1 MKQLRKTKIVGTIGP
16 ASENKLEELFEAGL
30 NVCRINY
37 SHGSWDEQSEKS
49 ETIARLREK
58 LDLPEWYGNNFSA
71 LWDMLT
77 GFIETP
83 VSITVIFKP
92 ETKAAENL
100 KENVLKIIETFK
112 EAAEE
117 EEIEFNCDM

>member
-1 MKQLRKTKIVGTIGP
+1 MKKII
-16 ASENKLEELFEAGL
+16 
-30 NVCRINY
+30 INF
-37 SHGSWDEQSEKS
+37 SFCKDPMDLHKE
-49 ETIARLREK
+49 IREK
-58 LDLPEWYGNNFSA
+58 LDLPEWYGNNLSA

-92 ETKAAENL
+92 ETKAAEVL
-100 KENVLKIIETFK
+100 KENVLKIIKTFK

>member
-1 MKQLRKTKIVGTIGP
+1 MKNIVVDFSLCKYPMDLHNEMLI
-16 ASENKLEELFEAGL
+16 
-30 NVCRINY
+30 
-37 SHGSWDEQSEKS
+37 
-49 ETIARLREK
+49 
-58 LDLPEWYGNNFSA
+58 LPEWYGNNLSA

>member
-1 MKQLRKTKIVGTIGP
+1 MDLHIELSK
-16 ASENKLEELFEAGL
+16 KLE
-30 NVCRINY
+30 
-37 SHGSWDEQSEKS
+37 
-49 ETIARLREK
+49 
-58 LDLPEWYGNNFSA
+58 LPEWYGNNLDA

-83 VSITVIFKP
+83 VTITVIFKP
-92 ETKAAENL
+92 ETKSTENL

-117 EEIEFNCDM
+117 DEEIKFDCEL